1 MSYRACRAGLQWTWP
16 WLAPPPSYV
25 LRGWKEA
32 SQQRTWLCFEHFEA
46 FVWFPVF
53 YLRDL
58 RNNPRLV
65 PATSLLVLLLPMP
78 LLPRD
83 CPPDL
88 PHGCKGLTM
97 DQQLPRK
104 QGRRQSKAVTS
115 SPPGT
120 SPQRATSPGPWP
132 VPQPSAPRGW
142 GAAGN
147 CPLAWWHPPCR
158 AHSSARTGFDSK
170 ANQNTRQHGITHVPL
185 MQTHRNTLVSG
196 CHVCRDG
203 WCSLHPPG
211 KGDFVLVGSPSESSP
226 TSLLGPCFR
235 VLEGFAHGDEQA
247 ILKNSLKNKTETL

>member
-1 MSYRACRAGLQWTWP
+1 MSYRACRAGLVQWTWP

-46 FVWFPVF
+46 FVWFPLF

-65 PATSLLVLLLPMP
+65 PATSLLVLLLPVP
-78 LLPRD
+78 LLPRV

-88 PHGCKGLTM
+88 PRGCEGLTV

-104 QGRRQSKAVTS
+104 EAVQGSDLLPSRHKSPACHLARTPARAPAERSPRLGS
-115 SPPGT
+115 SWELPSRFGGT
-120 SPQRATSPGPWP
+120 SLAVPIAQHAAVLTQKQIKTADSTGLHMCPFCKPTGTPSCPAATFADTAGALCILRARGILFWLEAPVNP
-132 VPQPSAPRGW
+132 VPRP
-142 GAAGN
+142 
-147 CPLAWWHPPCR
+147 
-158 AHSSARTGFDSK
+158 
-170 ANQNTRQHGITHVPL
+170 
-185 MQTHRNTLVSG
+185 
-196 CHVCRDG
+196 
-203 WCSLHPPG
+203 
-211 KGDFVLVGSPSESSP
+211 
-226 TSLLGPCFR
+226 LLGPRFR